1 MVKPT
6 ILTPI
11 INDKIGLASFMI
23 PKLRDNFEIV
33 PRDVFDRDPTKY
45 NQQVVAVLTYQD
57 FGYFGIPEVNN
68 GLFDQLENLKVVSAC
83 SAGFDHLDLK
93 YLRNR
98 GIRIG
103 HTPTGV
109 SEATADQAMALMLA
123 AARNI
128 VPGVHQMMGNNQV
141 VR

>member
-6 ILTPI
+6 ILTSI
-11 INDKIGLASFMI
+11 ISDKLGLASFMI
-23 PKLRDNFEIV
+23 PKLRENYEIV
-33 PRDVFDRDPTKY
+33 PRDVFERDPTKY
-45 NQQVVAVLTYQD
+45 SQLIEAVLTYED
-57 FGYFGIPEVNN
+57 YEYFGVPEVNN
-68 GLFDQLENLKVVSAC
+68 ELFDQLNNLKVVSTV
-83 SAGFDHLDLK
+83 SAGFDHLDIE

-103 HTPTGV
+103 HTPSGV

-123 AARNI
+123 AARNL
-128 VPGVHQMMGNNQV
+128 VPGVHQMMGKTQV